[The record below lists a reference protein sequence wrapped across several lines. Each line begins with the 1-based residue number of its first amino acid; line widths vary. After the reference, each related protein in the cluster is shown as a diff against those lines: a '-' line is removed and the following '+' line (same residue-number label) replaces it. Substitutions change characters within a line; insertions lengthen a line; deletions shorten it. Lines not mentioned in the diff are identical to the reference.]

1 MGIGPLLGAR
11 VAMGIGEASCLPS
24 LQTIAAK
31 NVPKQLRSRFWGLL
45 TASLSVG
52 TIGAYS
58 ISGPLIDAYGWP
70 TVFFVAGGAGG
81 ALAVRGAAA
90 APPPSALSLAYVCAA
105 PPVAGSMGTGGRK

>member
-81 ALAVRGAAA
+81 ALAVGLRCYAR
-90 APPPSALSLAYVCAA
+90 V
-105 PPVAGSMGTGGRK
+105 